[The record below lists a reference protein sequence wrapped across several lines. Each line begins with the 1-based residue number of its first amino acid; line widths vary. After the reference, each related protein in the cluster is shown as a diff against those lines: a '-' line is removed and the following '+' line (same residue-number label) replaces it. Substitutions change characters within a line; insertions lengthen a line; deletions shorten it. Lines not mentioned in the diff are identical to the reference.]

1 VARDRRQIA
10 AVALTA
16 ILVGAVAACRY
27 EFPRYRNLTGG
38 MEPTLAQGEV
48 IVFRRSTDVIRA
60 DIIAFRYPPKPDT
73 TFIKRVIGLPGE
85 LVEIK
90 DKSVFVN
97 GKAVEE
103 IYAWRQDATIYPR
116 NSKLPEPYRSRDQFG
131 PLKVPP
137 DQYFVLGDNRDRSS
151 DSRYWGCVPRKN
163 IVGKLF
169 MIASA
174 KRGIWRP

>member
-10 AVALTA
+10 AIAITA

-27 EFPRYRNLTGG
+27 EFPRYTNLTGG
-38 MEPTLAQGEV
+38 MEPTLAQGET
-48 IVFRRSTDVIRA
+48 IVFRRGTNVIRA
-60 DIIAFRYPPKPDT
+60 DIIAFRYPLEPNT
-73 TFIKRVIGLPGE
+73 TFVKRIVGLPGE
-85 LVEIK
+85 VIEIK
-90 DKSVFVN
+90 DKRVLVN
-97 GKAVEE
+97 GNAVDE
-103 IYAWRQDATIYPR
+103 IYAWRQDATVYPKDA
-116 NSKLPEPYRSRDQFG
+116 KLPEPYRSRDQFG

-163 IVGKLF
+163 VVGKLF
-169 MIASA
+169 MIASP